1 MSPFNP
7 FAVLVLSRPKLAGFG
22 EHWGVRLPD
31 GRVAHCMP
39 VTGVCITSFEDFSEG
54 KGVVVRCE
62 VPPARL
68 GEVVHRLNA
77 ALFYP
82 RPYDLLSWNCE
93 SFANWLTGEEPKSS
107 QVAGVSILLL
117 LALVVAGLSR

>member
-7 FAVLVLSRPKLAGFG
+7 FAILVLSRPKLTGLG

-39 VTGVCITSFEDFSEG
+39 VIGVCISSFEDFSAG
-54 KGVVVRCE
+54 KDVVVRRE
-62 VPPARL
+62 VSPAL
-68 GEVVHRLNA
+68 LSEVYRRLNV

-93 SFANWLTGEEPKSS
+93 SFANWLTCGEPESA
-107 QVAGVSILLL
+107 QVAGIGILFFLT
-117 LALVVAGLSR
+117 LVVAGLSR